1 MKFVSLSDLLLM
13 SCLGGGSKYGRIEGE
28 DSDLLPMSCLGGG
41 SRYGLIDGEEGRAAA
56 TSTRERER
64 RQTMI
69 CLQGLDKE
77 DMIGMLSV
85 FKSFFT
91 RRLERLI

>member
-1 MKFVSLSDLLLM
+1 M

-41 SRYGLIDGEEGRAAA
+41 SRYGLIDGEDGRAAA
-56 TSTRERER
+56 TSRRERER

-69 CLQGLDKE
+69 CLDKE
-77 DMIGMLSV
+77 GMIGMLSV